1 MFVPFKQLLVL
12 SQQQDFF
19 SFLTDI
25 WKHSLIFANNVYSE
39 DDMFFSERHL
49 YKKLVSPDYCT
60 LGTLHEGEVYASQ
73 GISKIDRLGL
83 LISGR

>member
-1 MFVPFKQLLVL
+1 MFVPFKQLIDL
-12 SQQQDFF
+12 SQQHYF

-25 WKHSLIFANNVYSE
+25 WKYSLIFANNVYSE

>member
-1 MFVPFKQLLVL
+1 MY
-12 SQQQDFF
+12 
-19 SFLTDI
+19 I
-25 WKHSLIFANNVYSE
+25 INVYYE
-39 DDMFFSERHL
+39 DYMSYSDRHL
-49 YKKLVSPDYCT
+49 YKKLVSADYCT

>member
-1 MFVPFKQLLVL
+1 MFVPFTQLIDL
-12 SQQQDFF
+12 SQQHYF

-25 WKHSLIFANNVYSE
+25 WKYSLIFANNVYSE